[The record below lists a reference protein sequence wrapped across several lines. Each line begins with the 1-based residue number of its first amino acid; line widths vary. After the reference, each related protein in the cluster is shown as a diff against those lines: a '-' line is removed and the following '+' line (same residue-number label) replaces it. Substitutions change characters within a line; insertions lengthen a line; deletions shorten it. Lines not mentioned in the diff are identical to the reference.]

1 MRYRFSLDGTT
12 LKFLC
17 PNCHKKRFVR
27 YKDLETDK
35 YLRDY
40 VGRCDKQTKCAYHY
54 TPKQLFQEEPQLKQ
68 EYRQTAFSRLLFK
81 PAAITVTPDFIAPT
95 LVNQSMKKYKDNSF
109 INFLRRLFGISV
121 AQQLAIQF

>member
-1 MRYRFSLDGTT
+1 MNYRFSLDGTS

-54 TPKQLFQEEPQLKQ
+54 TPKQLLQQYNFENESLPFLEERYPNLSKATIIKTCLDCCA
-68 EYRQTAFSRLLFK
+68 ENEGHWLFLYRFSDYLNSKKSF
-81 PAAITVTPDFIAPT
+81 T
-95 LVNQSMKKYKDNSF
+95 MK
-109 INFLRRLFGISV
+109 
-121 AQQLAIQF
+121 